1 MGHSGS
7 EWQITSKLNLD
18 LFWTRDLTP
27 KKYRSHGGD
36 AMGMERYKGFLIDG
50 SAIPSFVT
58 RFDWYSQGTIF
69 RTSRRLDSIVEIKR
83 SEGRPSTA
91 KKRQRSTVSNCAKI
105 GLINYFRRS
114 R

>member
-1 MGHSGS
+1 MGHSGP
-7 EWQITSKLNLD
+7 EWQITSKSNLH

-27 KKYRSHGGD
+27 KKYRSHGGE

-83 SEGRPSTA
+83 IEFTAQTFKTKKQAEKHGLELCKEWIDKRP
-91 KKRQRSTVSNCAKI
+91 
-105 GLINYFRRS
+105 
-114 R
+114 

>member
-83 SEGRPSTA
+83 IRGPTFNSKEA
-91 KKRQRSTVSNCAKI
+91 AEKH
-105 GLINYFRRS
+105 GLKLCKDWIDKLL
-114 R
+114 